1 MPTISAEQAM
11 EMATIN
17 GARSIGMEDQIGSL
31 EAGKKADMVVHSYWR
46 PEWRPGLDV
55 VNSLIYSAQSTAV
68 DTVVVD
74 GRVILEGGRFTV
86 LDEEA
91 EYAQIDRAARAL
103 YERMGFGSQNRW
115 PVL

>member
-1 MPTISAEQAM
+1 M

-17 GARSIGMEDQIGSL
+17 GARSLGLEDQIGSL
-31 EAGKKADMVVHSYWR
+31 EAGKRADIVVHSYCR

-55 VNSLIYSAQSTAV
+55 MNSLIYSAQSTAV

-74 GRVILEGGRFTV
+74 GRIILEGGRFTQ

-103 YERMGFGSQNRW
+103 YERMDFGPQSRW